1 MKEKVEQ
8 ILNLDKY
15 SSKPQEG
22 YIVYTLPNEV
32 EFGKVY
38 RVLES
43 SGSFDSS
50 DENFVLND
58 HIATLDY
65 VYKDEYK
72 IELNANF
79 DDDTYALK
87 IAEIE

>member
-1 MKEKVEQ
+1 MKEKIEQ
-8 ILNLDKY
+8 LLHLDKY
-15 SSKPQEG
+15 SNKPQEG
-22 YIVYTLPNEV
+22 DIVYTLPNEV

-38 RVLES
+38 VILES
-43 SGSFDSS
+43 SGKFDSS
-50 DENFVLND
+50 EENYVLND